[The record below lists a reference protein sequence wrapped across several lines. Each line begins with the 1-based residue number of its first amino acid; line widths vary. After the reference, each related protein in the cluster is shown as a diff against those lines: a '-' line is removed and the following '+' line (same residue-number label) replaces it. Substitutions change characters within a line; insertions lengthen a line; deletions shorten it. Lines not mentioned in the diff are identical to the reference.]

1 MIDTIFSIIGKLLL
15 LYMMS
20 GFIITFYD
28 MCADV
33 LFDGRK

>member
-1 MIDTIFSIIGKLLL
+1 MIETVFSIIGKLAL

-33 LFDGRK
+33 LFNGRK